1 MTMACDCIKKLQ
13 KELTERYDG
22 TVFLDTVIDMYD
34 GSLRVDITGQYRKKG
49 RNGEFLKKYTQLHFM
64 PKYCP
69 FCGKPYN
76 PSEESEDSI

>member
-1 MTMACDCIKKLQ
+1 MACECIKKIQ
-13 KELTERYDG
+13 KKLAERPDG
-22 TVFLDTVIDMYD
+22 TAFLDTVFDMRD
-34 GSLRVDITGQYRKKG
+34 GSLRVDITGQIRKKG
-49 RNGEFLKKYTQLHFM
+49 RNGEFQKKYTQVHFM